1 MGSGERFGTWAQAV
15 TSTSAGT
22 NTELRTRERA
32 GSLMGEC
39 ITTKTQ
45 ALRTSLARCHAF
57 VFFKHEDEGAAPLL
71 AQRLLTL
78 D

>member
-1 MGSGERFGTWAQAV
+1 
-15 TSTSAGT
+15 
-22 NTELRTRERA
+22 
-32 GSLMGEC
+32 MGEC